1 MVVLGCLP
9 LVVIPLLSFSA
20 AVQAPRHYHSTGL
33 VDKHVDNNLGK
44 HLSSSALFKRS
55 PRVSAVAVN
64 TTVKE
69 RIAKRFVYNVPPIPI
84 TLPKPELVE
93 DTSTTPLEQ
102 RDSYTE
108 AEHRVLV
115 TDRTDTIPD
124 DSDSSIPTAVS
135 KSDVEEQQPIHKT
148 TAELPT
154 GSADET
160 ALLTRKEAPM
170 IEATRL
176 SALTSATE
184 EAVNHDNAS
193 YSDDVLL
200 SANDT
205 SEARTKGSL
214 PLRINKRNNRT
225 FTELRVDWDSI
236 QKNDFAW
243 WEGRKMHE
251 HLLGEVL
258 PPM

>member
-1 MVVLGCLP
+1 M
-9 LVVIPLLSFSA
+9 LSLKREISKFSHPITSKF
-20 AVQAPRHYHSTGL
+20 Q
-33 VDKHVDNNLGK
+33 
-44 HLSSSALFKRS
+44 
-55 PRVSAVAVN
+55 RVSAVAVN
-64 TTVKE
+64 TTAKE
-69 RIAKRFVYNVPPIPI
+69 RIVKRFLHP
-84 TLPKPELVE
+84 LPVDFEHSH
-93 DTSTTPLEQ
+93 TG
-102 RDSYTE
+102 
-108 AEHRVLV
+108 AEHGVLV
-115 TDRTDTIPD
+115 TDKTDTIRD
-124 DSDSSIPTAVS
+124 DSDSSIPTAVT
-135 KSDVEEQQPIHKT
+135 KSDAEERQLIHKA
-148 TAELPT
+148 TAEIPAGSPDGIALP
-154 GSADET
+154 
-160 ALLTRKEAPM
+160 TRKEAPM

-184 EAVNHDNAS
+184 EAVNHDNAR

-225 FTELRVDWDSI
+225 FTELRVDSDSI

-243 WEGRKMHE
+243 WESRKRHE